1 MFGDNIRQLVA
12 TTIGTIVI
20 QGVDKLQFP
29 RTAGT
34 LDLSVSIASIYLSGK
49 VQPNLVLG
57 QNVFWELFNSNNGM
71 YILYF
76 RVNVECTILV
86 SIYVQD
92 PPDQG
97 VTLQPVRKLLEPT
110 IVILPGRSKQI
121 AIPIFEI
128 CC

>member
-12 TTIGTIVI
+12 TSIGTIVI

-71 YILYF
+71 YTLYF
-76 RVNVECTILV
+76 RVDVECTIKV
-86 SIYVQD
+86 SVYVQD
-92 PPDQG
+92 PPDPG
-97 VTLQPVRKLLEPT
+97 VTSPLVRKLLEPT
-110 IVILPGRSKQI
+110 IVILPGPNKLQ
-121 AIPIFEI
+121 
-128 CC
+128 C

>member
-12 TTIGTIVI
+12 TSIGTIVI

-34 LDLSVSIASIYLSGK
+34 LDLSVSIASIYLPGK

-97 VTLQPVRKLLEPT
+97 VTLPPVRKLLEPT
-110 IVILPGRSKQI
+110 IVILPGPNNCN
-121 AIPIFEI
+121 ANF
-128 CC
+128 

>member
-1 MFGDNIRQLVA
+1 VFGDNIRQLVA
-12 TTIGTIVI
+12 TSIGTIVI

-76 RVNVECTILV
+76 RVNVECLILV

-97 VTLQPVRKLLEPT
+97 VTLPPVRKLLEPT
-110 IVILPGRSKQI
+110 IVILPGSNNCNTN
-121 AIPIFEI
+121 F
-128 CC
+128 

>member
-1 MFGDNIRQLVA
+1 VFGDNIRQLVA
-12 TTIGTIVI
+12 TSIGTIVI

-29 RTAGT
+29 RTAGS

-71 YILYF
+71 YTLYF
-76 RVNVECTILV
+76 RVNVECTIKV
-86 SIYVQD
+86 SVYVQD

-97 VTLQPVRKLLEPT
+97 VTLPSVRKLLEPT
-110 IVILPGRSKQI
+110 IVILPGPNKLQRQ
-121 AIPIFEI
+121 F
-128 CC
+128 